1 MVSRVRY
8 STSTAPDGIPL
19 VGSYTF
25 YDNSSFLNGYLEQEI
40 FVEQPQG
47 FEVQGKED
55 KCTS

>member
-25 YDNSSFLNGYLEQEI
+25 SDNSSFLNGYLEEEI
-40 FVEQPQG
+40 FVEQPPG
-47 FEVQGKED
+47 LEVQG
-55 KCTS
+55 T